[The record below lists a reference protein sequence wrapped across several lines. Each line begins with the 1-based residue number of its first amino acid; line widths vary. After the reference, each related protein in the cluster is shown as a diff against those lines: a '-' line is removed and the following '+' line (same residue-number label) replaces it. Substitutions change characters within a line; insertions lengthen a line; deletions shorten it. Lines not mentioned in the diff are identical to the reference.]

1 MTVPGARVPLVIAGA
16 VGVGKTAFASRFAHE
31 LADDF
36 PDGQL
41 FADLG
46 GAGTGVDRSYE
57 VMTGFLAALGVAA
70 DRIPPD
76 RNHRTGLYRSV
87 LAQRRVIVVLDNV
100 GGESQVRPLLARSTR
115 SQILVTSRARLLG
128 LDGVRRITMD
138 VFARNASMDLIGAMI
153 GADRLHADPEAG
165 FKLAAVCE
173 DLPLAISLAGRKI
186 AAQPARPLSCIVAPL
201 VGGRNSLRWLQVG
214 DTSLADAF
222 ASAFRSL
229 SALSLEVLHRL
240 GRGGG
245 KESSAGDVARS
256 LRITVDAAELVLER
270 LVDHGLVRRA
280 PTTDRYAI
288 STLVEQFSLQR
299 TEELHRHVPSTS
311 ARRSEGDREDEFAMR
326 RPASRMV
333 ARPRRVPSGLDEP
346 VATTSVLEDPVI
358 WIRRTA

>member
-1 MTVPGARVPLVIAGA
+1 MSGPRVPLVIAGA
-16 VGVGKTAFASRFAHE
+16 VGVGKTAFASRFAHD

-46 GAGTGVDRSYE
+46 GGGTGADRPYE
-57 VMTGFLAALGVAA
+57 VMTGFLAALGVGA

-76 RNHRTGLYRSV
+76 RHHRTGLYRSI
-87 LAQRRVIVVLDNV
+87 LAQRRVIVMLDNV

-165 FKLAAVCE
+165 FRLAALCE

-186 AAQPARPLSCIVAPL
+186 AAQPGRPLSRIVAPL
-201 VGGRNSLRWLQVG
+201 VSGRNSVRWLQVG
-214 DTSLADAF
+214 DTSLADVF

-229 SALSLEVLHRL
+229 SALSMEVLHRL
-240 GRGGG
+240 ARGGAT
-245 KESSAGDVARS
+245 ESTAGDVARS
-256 LRITVDAAELVLER
+256 LKITVDAAELVLER
-270 LVDHGLVRRA
+270 LVDDGLVRRA
-280 PTTDRYAI
+280 PMTDRYVI
-288 STLVEQFSLQR
+288 STLVEQFSQQR
-299 TEELHRHVPSTS
+299 AEELHRHVPPTS
-311 ARRSEGDREDEFAMR
+311 ARRSEGDRGDEFAMR
-326 RPASRMV
+326 RQASSMV
-333 ARPRRVPSGLDEP
+333 ARPRRIPGGFDEP
-346 VATTSVLEDPVI
+346 VATASVLDRPVI